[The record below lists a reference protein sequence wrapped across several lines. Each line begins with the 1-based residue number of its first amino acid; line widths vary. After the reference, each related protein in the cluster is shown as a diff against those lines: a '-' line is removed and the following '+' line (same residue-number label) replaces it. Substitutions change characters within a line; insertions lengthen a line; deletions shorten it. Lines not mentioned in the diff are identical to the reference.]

1 MLKLV
6 SGILS
11 NNVFVEF
18 NVFIKRYPQNQPE
31 VGFNEIEKSLI
42 YIEVRLVKHLV

>member
-11 NNVFVEF
+11 NTVFVGF
-18 NVFIKRYPQNQPE
+18 KVFIKKYPQNQPE
-31 VGFNEIEKSLI
+31 VGFNEIEKRLI
-42 YIEVRLVKHLV
+42 